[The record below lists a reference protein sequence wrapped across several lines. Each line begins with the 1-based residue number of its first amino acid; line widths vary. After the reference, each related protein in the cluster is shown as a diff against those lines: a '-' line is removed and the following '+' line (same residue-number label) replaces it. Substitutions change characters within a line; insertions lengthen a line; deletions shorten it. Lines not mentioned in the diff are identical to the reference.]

1 MLEMP
6 GVGIGVMLFNENNEV
21 LLLLRNANP
30 DKAKSDMHLEG
41 TWTLPAGKVK
51 YGETLLEAAKRKVKE
66 ETNLDIVEL
75 EIVSIADDIN
85 NYAHFVTI
93 GFLANKFIGEI
104 NLGHSE
110 EQVSYDFFSLED
122 LPNNLCIPSKTII
135 NNYLEKVIYQGSSR
149 KKLRKEERK

>member
-51 YGETLLEAAKRKVKE
+51 Y
-66 ETNLDIVEL
+66 
-75 EIVSIADDIN
+75 
-85 NYAHFVTI
+85 
-93 GFLANKFIGEI
+93 GEI